1 MPPYTLRANI
11 PQTSPHYIDFL
22 LEPSNSK
29 SSENS
34 YSSQLSS
41 DQNSTSNYQL
51 FNAFLESQDN
61 AP

>member
-1 MPPYTLRANI
+1 MPLYTLHENI
-11 PQTSPHYIDFL
+11 PQTSPNYIDSPP
-22 LEPSNSK
+22 EPS
-29 SSENS
+29 NS

-41 DQNSTSNYQL
+41 DQNSTFNYQL